1 MYYSTWAEVIIDSFR
16 TIWINVITSL
26 PKIFLAVVIFIVGWI
41 FAVGLGKLVARGVR
55 MTRVDVLLE
64 RLGLREPLE
73 RAGYKLDAGV
83 FLGALVRWLVI
94 GTFLIFV
101 SDVLQLRD
109 ISIFLTDVVMFI
121 PNIIIAA
128 VIMLVAVIAADFL
141 DRLIRASVKVGGLA
155 SGKFLASLARYSVL
169 VFAFLT
175 ALMQLKVAPVLIQT
189 FITGFVAM
197 LAIAGGI
204 AFGLGGKDNAAQL
217 IGKLKQ
223 QISEDHT
230 SEGK

>member
-1 MYYSTWAEVIIDSFR
+1 MYYSTWAEVIVDSFR

-26 PKIFLAVVIFIVGWI
+26 PKIF
-41 FAVGLGKLVARGVR
+41 
-55 MTRVDVLLE
+55 DVLLE

-73 RAGYKLDAGV
+73 RAGYRLDAGV

-109 ISIFLTDVVMFI
+109 ISLFLTDVVMFL

-141 DRLIRASVKVGGLA
+141 DRLIRASVKVGGLS
-155 SGKFLASLARYSVL
+155 SGKFLATLAKWSIL

-175 ALMQLKVAPVLIQT
+175 ALVQLQVAPVLIQT

-197 LAIAGGI
+197 VAIAGGI
-204 AFGLGGKDNAAQL
+204 AFGLGGKDHAAQL

-223 QISEDHT
+223 QIFEDHT
-230 SEGK
+230 PEGK

>member
-204 AFGLGGKDNAAQL
+204 AFGLGGKDYAAQL

>member
-1 MYYSTWAEVIIDSFR
+1 MYYSTWAEVIVDSFR

-26 PKIFLAVVIFIVGWI
+26 PKIFLAVIIFVVGWI

-73 RAGYKLDAGV
+73 RAGYRLDAGV

-109 ISIFLTDVVMFI
+109 ISLFLTDVVMFL

-141 DRLIRASVKVGGLA
+141 DRLIRASVKVGGLS
-155 SGKFLASLARYSVL
+155 SGKFLATLAKWSIL

-175 ALMQLKVAPVLIQT
+175 ALVQLQVAPVLIQT

-197 LAIAGGI
+197 VAIAGGI
-204 AFGLGGKDNAAQL
+204 AFGLGGKDHAAQL
-217 IGKLKQ
+217 IRKLKQ
-223 QISEDHT
+223 QIS
-230 SEGK
+230 